1 MGHETTSARTVNH
14 TALSLASSFR
24 IASGTSSPSFVD
36 TRSGE
41 CGAGPACDAGV
52 DGSQGFACLSCLPS
66 RFWCAHNKHNAARQQ
81 NPAMH
86 AMIIPWMRCVFSNVI
101 PALRRCASS
110 VRVRRTV
117 ASRCGYLACQSARMA
132 KCECDL
138 QAKNLSEKKA
148 NFFKNARERAQAYAG
163 AEATTANSERAL
175 RGSLSPRA
183 APAARRRRLQVGVY
197 WGGGQH
203 AIAATPR
210 KPTADGR

>member
-1 MGHETTSARTVNH
+1 MGPETTSARTVNQ
-14 TALSLASSFR
+14 TALSFASSLR
-24 IASGTSSPSFVD
+24 MASGTSSPCSFVD

-52 DGSQGFACLSCLPS
+52 DGSHGLACLSCLPS

-203 AIAATPR
+203 AIAATPQKHKR
-210 KPTADGR
+210 